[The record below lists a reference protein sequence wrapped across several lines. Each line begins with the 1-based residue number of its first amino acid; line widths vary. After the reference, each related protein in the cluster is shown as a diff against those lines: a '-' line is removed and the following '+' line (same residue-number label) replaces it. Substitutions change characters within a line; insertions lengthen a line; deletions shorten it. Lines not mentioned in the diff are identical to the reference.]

1 MKAQNNPYQKSLPKR
16 SKPKKT
22 GGGGMARAVREEQDA
37 IIIDYRVEQPKAPN
51 APVVPS
57 SHDWANLQE
66 GLKFQ
71 VEAERQRAI
80 ALAYRYL
87 TPPK

>member
-1 MKAQNNPYQKSLPKR
+1 MEAKNNSDQNILPKR

-37 IIIDYRVEQPKAPN
+37 IIIDYRVEQPKAPSIPV
-51 APVVPS
+51 APSP
-57 SHDWANLQE
+57 HDWANLQE
-66 GLKFQ
+66 GIKFQ

>member
-1 MKAQNNPYQKSLPKR
+1 MEIPNKQNRQPTR

-22 GGGGMARAVREEQDA
+22 GGRGIAHAVREEQDA
-37 IIIDYRVEQPKAPN
+37 IIIDYRVEKPAAPR
-51 APVVPS
+51 APEVPS

-71 VEAERQRAI
+71 VEAERQRAQ
-80 ALAYRYL
+80 ALTYRYL